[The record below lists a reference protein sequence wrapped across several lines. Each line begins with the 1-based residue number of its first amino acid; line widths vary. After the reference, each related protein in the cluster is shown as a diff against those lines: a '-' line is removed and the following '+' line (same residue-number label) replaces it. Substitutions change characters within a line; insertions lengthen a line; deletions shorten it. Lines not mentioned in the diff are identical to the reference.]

1 MTVETRFED
10 QLVAELPSLRAFAR
24 TLTRDVSR
32 ADDLTQ
38 QAVLKAWAN
47 RERFQLGTNMR
58 AWLFTILRNTF
69 YSEFRKRRNEV
80 GDPDGEHAMKLASR
94 PTQDHGLTMGD
105 FVRAMARLNDN
116 QREALVLVGAAGL
129 SYEEA
134 AAVMGVA
141 VGTAKSRVSRARELL
156 AAWLEIEDG
165 AGLFADG
172 RIDAAMGGGV
182 ISPAA

>member
-1 MTVETRFED
+1 MTVEARFED
-10 QLVAELPSLRAFAR
+10 ELVAQLPGLRAFAR
-24 TLTRDVSR
+24 TLTRDIGR

-38 QAVLKAWAN
+38 KALLKAWAN
-47 RERFQLGTNMR
+47 RDRFELGTNMR

-80 GDPDGEHAMKLASR
+80 ADTDGEHAHKLASR
-94 PTQDHGLTMGD
+94 PTQDHGLTMLD
-105 FVRAMARLNDN
+105 FVRAMGRLNDN

-141 VGTAKSRVSRARELL
+141 VGTAKSRVCRGRSLL
-156 AAWLEIEDG
+156 AAWLEVDDG
-165 AGLFADG
+165 AGLFADS
-172 RIDAAMGGGV
+172 RIDAAMAGGV
-182 ISPAA
+182 IVPAA